1 MSRRKTFLIGL
12 VVVVLIGLV
21 AALASAGGGDGGTH
35 DGAAGADED
44 PGRGGAGA
52 DGPDDPDPAGS
63 GTVGAAG
70 LDDPYYPLLG
80 NGGYDVTHYDLDL
93 SWQPEVGGIAGTA
106 TIEARATQDL
116 SSFNVDLLADVE
128 VDEVT
133 VDGAEATAERRD
145 DHEVTITPTGTIAD
159 GAEFTAVVG
168 YGGVAQAVDG
178 PIPGLGGWI
187 TDGREVYVAS
197 EPDGA
202 AGFFPGNDH
211 PSDKATYTLHVTA
224 PDDLT
229 VVANGVATGTDE
241 DPAERTKTWHFDM
254 ADPMASYL
262 VQIGIGNLTVEE
274 SASPDGVP
282 IRNAVD
288 GDVSE
293 QAVAAQHAR
302 TGEMI
307 DYFAGRFGPY
317 PFANYGVLVVD
328 DAIGFALETQTL
340 SLFPAGADEETVAHE
355 LAHQWF
361 GDDVSPARWKD
372 VWLNEGFATY
382 ASWLWLSEGSGG
394 DTDIDDLAEG
404 ATGIG
409 DELDLPPAEPGGP
422 DNLFSSSVYYRGAL
436 TLHVLRDTMGD
447 DAFFELLRTWVDRYG
462 GASAT
467 TAEFEELAGDIA
479 GTDLTALFDA
489 WLRSDELPRLADW
502 LR

>member
-21 AALASAGGGDGGTH
+21 AALASAGGDDGGSP
-35 DGAAGADED
+35 DGAASADEGRGEAPDPQDAED
-44 PGRGGAGA
+44 PGAG
-52 DGPDDPDPAGS
+52 

-70 LDDPYYPLLG
+70 VDDPYYPQLG

-93 SWQPEVGGIAGTA
+93 SWQPEIGGIAGTA
-106 TIEARATQDL
+106 TIEAKSTQSL
-116 SSFNVDLLADVE
+116 SSFNVDLLADLEIDQVS
-128 VDEVT
+128 

-145 DHEVTITPTGTIAD
+145 DHEVTITPVETIAD
-159 GAEFTAVVG
+159 DAAFTAVVH
-168 YGGVAQAVDG
+168 YGGVSEPVEG
-178 PIPGLGGWI
+178 LLPGLGGWV

-229 VVANGVATGTDE
+229 VVANGVVTGTDE

-262 VQIGIGNLTVEE
+262 VQVGIGDLTVEE
-274 SASPDGVP
+274 GASPAGVP
-282 IRNAVD
+282 IRNAFD
-288 GDVSE
+288 DDVPE
-293 QAVAAQHAR
+293 QDASARHVR

-307 DYFAGRFGPY
+307 DYFATRFGPY

-328 DAIGFALETQTL
+328 DPIGFALETQTL
-340 SLFPAGADEETVAHE
+340 SLFPAGIDEETVAHE

-394 DTDIDDLAEG
+394 GADIDDLAEG
-404 ATGIG
+404 AAGMG
-409 DELDLPPAEPGGP
+409 DELNLPPAEPGGP
-422 DNLFSSSVYYRGAL
+422 ENLFAGSVYYRGAL
-436 TLHVLRDTMGD
+436 TLHVLRDAMGD
-447 DAFFELLRTWVDRYG
+447 DKFFELLRTWVDRYG
-462 GASAT
+462 GRSAT
-467 TAEFEELAGDIA
+467 TAEFESLAGDIA
-479 GTDLTALFDA
+479 GTDLSSLFDA
-489 WLRSDELPRLADW
+489 WLRSDELPRLSDW